1 MHVVAHYR
9 DGRVVKGTSLDLD
22 PARPVCHVAMD
33 FGPLVKVTL
42 KELKA
47 LYVVRT
53 LAGNRTRS
61 DRQEVEPDDS
71 RRRGARAVEVTFAD
85 GEQLVALTLH
95 HPVAGA
101 HFFLLPADPE
111 SNNLRILVNR
121 AAVAAIREV
130 PVEALARA

>member
-22 PARPVCHVAMD
+22 PGRPVCHVAMD
-33 FGPLVKVTL
+33 FGPLVKVAL

-53 LAGNRTRS
+53 LAGDRRRS
-61 DRQEVEPDDS
+61 DRQEVEPDDL
-71 RRRGARAVEVTFAD
+71 RRRGAHAVEVTFAD
-85 GEQLVALTLH
+85 GEQLVGLTLH
-95 HPVAGA
+95 HPIAGE

-111 SNNLRILVNR
+111 SNNVRILVNR
-121 AAVAAIREV
+121 GAVSAIREV
-130 PVEALARA
+130 SGAALARA